1 MSTRPRLVAFTLA
14 AVFACA
20 GGPAALAQTAPA
32 PSPSPSPP
40 TRQAV
45 AVGSGGAIATVD
57 RDATRAGLAVLRRGG
72 NAIDAAIA
80 ANAALGVTE
89 PYVAGLG
96 GGGFMVIYL
105 AHSHRV
111 ITIDGRET
119 APGRFAPNAF
129 IDPAT
134 GKPIPFYPQRVT
146 SGMAVGVPGTLAT
159 WELAR
164 QRYGTMSLRALLQPA
179 AALADRGFVVDQT
192 FHDQTLQNLPRLGA
206 FAASRALFLG
216 PDGQPPAVGSVL
228 RNPDLARTYR
238 LLERRGQTAFYH
250 GPIGNAVV
258 LAADYPH
265 PVFPNPLGFAVTGG
279 VMRRADLAAYA
290 ARARTPTHVVYRGL
304 DVYGMGPPSSGG
316 TTVGEAL
323 KILSGFD
330 LGTPDRA
337 LALHR
342 YIEALRLAFADRNRY
357 VGDPSFVKVPVA
369 GLLSDAFAAA
379 RRCSIGGSAALS
391 PVTFGDPL
399 APVAA
404 PCPAPSARTAQLSE
418 GSSTNH
424 LVVTD
429 RQGNVVSY
437 TSTIEQ
443 VAGSAIAVPGY
454 GFLLN
459 NELTDFNA
467 QPATPGVPDPNLPA
481 PGKRPRS
488 SMAPTIVMR
497 HGRPLLALGSPGGA
511 TIITTVLQILLNR
524 FDFGMPIAD
533 AVAAPRATQQNQ
545 PTTTAEPAFI
555 AAYGS
560 PLTDRFG
567 QRLVST
573 PEIGA
578 ATAIE
583 FRPRGRLEAVA
594 EPVRRGGGDAEVV
607 RPAPGR
613 RASGGSGT

>member
-1 MSTRPRLVAFTLA
+1 MSTRPGLVAFTLA
-14 AVFACA
+14 AAFACA
-20 GGPAALAQTAPA
+20 GAPSALAQTVPPPAPA
-32 PSPSPSPP
+32 TP

-45 AVGSGGAIATVD
+45 AVGSGGAVATVD

-105 AHSHRV
+105 AHTHKV

-119 APGRFAPNAF
+119 APARFAPNAF

-159 WELAR
+159 WELASR
-164 QRYGTMSLRALLQPA
+164 RYGTMSLRALLQPA

-238 LLERRGQTAFYH
+238 LLERRGQAAFYH

-265 PVFPNPLGFAVTGG
+265 PVFPNPLGFPVTGG

-290 ARARTPTHVVYRGL
+290 ARPRTPTHVIYRGL

-342 YIEALRLAFADRNRY
+342 YIEALAPGLRRPQPLRRRPVVRQRAGRRPALRRLRR
-357 VGDPSFVKVPVA
+357 
-369 GLLSDAFAAA
+369 A

-391 PVTFGDPL
+391 PVAFGDPL
-399 APVAA
+399 APA
-404 PCPAPSARTAQLSE
+404 PRPMPGPVSPDRPALRGTVDQP
-418 GSSTNH
+418 
-424 LVVTD
+424 
-429 RQGNVVSY
+429 
-437 TSTIEQ
+437 
-443 VAGSAIAVPGY
+443 PG
-454 GFLLN
+454 G
-459 NELTDFNA
+459 
-467 QPATPGVPDPNLPA
+467 
-481 PGKRPRS
+481 RRS
-488 SMAPTIVMR
+488 S
-497 HGRPLLALGSPGGA
+497 
-511 TIITTVLQILLNR
+511 
-524 FDFGMPIAD
+524 
-533 AVAAPRATQQNQ
+533 
-545 PTTTAEPAFI
+545 
-555 AAYGS
+555 
-560 PLTDRFG
+560 G
-567 QRLVST
+567 QRRQLHVDDR
-573 PEIGA
+573 A
-578 ATAIE
+578 
-583 FRPRGRLEAVA
+583 
-594 EPVRRGGGDAEVV
+594 
-607 RPAPGR
+607 GR
-613 RASGGSGT
+613 R

>member
-1 MSTRPRLVAFTLA
+1 MSRRHLLLRLALSSGLVLVGAQ
-14 AVFACA
+14 
-20 GGPAALAQTAPA
+20 PALAQSRPAAP
-32 PSPSPSPP
+32 
-40 TRQAV
+40 TTQAV
-45 AVGSGGAIATVD
+45 ALGGGGAAASVD
-57 RDATRAGLAVLRRGG
+57 RSATRTAIDTLRRGG

-119 APGRFAPNAF
+119 APAGFSTNAF
-129 IDPAT
+129 IDPIT

-159 WELAR
+159 WDLALR
-164 QRYGTMSLRALLQPA
+164 RYGTMPLRTLLRPA
-179 AALADRGFVVDQT
+179 AALAQRGFVVDQT
-192 FHDQTLQNLPRLGA
+192 FHDQTLQNLPRLAA
-206 FAASRALFLG
+206 FPASRALFLTA
-216 PDGQPPAVGSVL
+216 DGQPPAVGSVL

-238 LLERRGQTAFYH
+238 LIERRGPRAFYH

-258 LAADYPH
+258 LAADYPR
-265 PVFPNPLGFAVTGG
+265 PLFQNALGFPVRAG
-279 VMRRADLAAYA
+279 VMRRADLAAYS
-290 ARARTPTHVVYRGL
+290 ARTRPPTRIAYRGVE
-304 DVYGMGPPSSGG
+304 VYGMGPPSSGG
-316 TTVGEAL
+316 TTTGEAL
-323 KILSGFD
+323 KILSGFA
-330 LGTPDRA
+330 LGTSDRA

-342 YIEALRLAFADRNRY
+342 YLEASRLAFADRNRY
-357 VGDPSFVKVPVA
+357 VGDPAFVNVPVA
-369 GLLSDAFAAA
+369 GLLADGYAAQ
-379 RRCSIGGSAALS
+379 RRCAIGATAALS
-391 PVTFGDPL
+391 PVAFGDPF
-399 APVAA
+399 APIAG
-404 PCPAPSARTAQLSE
+404 PCPPAGAPIAQVAE

-424 LVVTD
+424 LVVAD

-443 VAGSAIAVPGY
+443 IAGSAISVPGY

-459 NELTDFNA
+459 NELTDFDP

-488 SMAPTIVMR
+488 SMAPTIVLR
-497 HGRPLLALGSPGGA
+497 HGRPLLALGSPGGS

-524 FDFGMPIAD
+524 FDFGMPIAQ
-533 AVAAPRATQQNQ
+533 AVAAPRASQQNQ
-545 PTTTAEPAFI
+545 PTTSAEPAFI

-560 PLTDRFG
+560 SLTGRFG
-567 QRLVST
+567 QQLVST

-583 FRPRGRLEAVA
+583 FRPHGRLEAVA

-607 RPAPGR
+607 APALH
-613 RASGGSGT
+613 AGG

>member
-1 MSTRPRLVAFTLA
+1 MISPRSLLVGLILA
-14 AVFACA
+14 SGLPLA
-20 GGPAALAQTAPA
+20 GTPSALADGAPH
-32 PSPSPSPP
+32 PS

-45 AVGSGGAIATVD
+45 ALGTGGAVATVD
-57 RDATRAGLAVLRRGG
+57 RDATRTALAVLRRGG

-80 ANAALGVTE
+80 ANATLGVTE
-89 PYVAGLG
+89 PYVAGIG

-111 ITIDGRET
+111 VTIDGRET
-119 APGRFAPNAF
+119 APGRFTANAF

-134 GKPIPFYPQRVT
+134 GRPIPFYPQRVT
-146 SGMAVGVPGTLAT
+146 SGMAIGVPGTLAT
-159 WELAR
+159 WDLAR
-164 QRYGTMSLRALLQPA
+164 RRYGTMSLRALLQPA

-192 FHDQTLQNLPRLGA
+192 FREQTLQNLPRLSA

-216 PDGQPPAVGSVL
+216 PDGQPPAIGSVL

-238 LLERRGQTAFYH
+238 LLERRGQRAFYH
-250 GPIGNAVV
+250 GPIGKAVV

-265 PVFPNPLGFAVTGG
+265 PVFGNALGFPIRAG

-290 ARARTPTHVVYRGL
+290 ARPRTPTHVAYRGL
-304 DVYGMGPPSSGG
+304 DVFGMGPPSSGG
-316 TTVGEAL
+316 TTTGEAL
-323 KILSGFD
+323 RILSGFG
-330 LGTPDRA
+330 LGTADRA

-342 YIEALRLAFADRNRY
+342 YLEASRLAFADRNRY
-357 VGDPSFVKVPVA
+357 VGDPAYVDVPVSR
-369 GLLSDAFAAA
+369 LLTDAYTAR
-379 RRCSIGGSAALS
+379 RRCSIGDRAALS
-391 PVTFGDPL
+391 PVAFGDPFAPL
-399 APVAA
+399 AG
-404 PCPAPSARTAQLSE
+404 PCPAPPAPSAQIAE
-418 GSSTNH
+418 GPSTNH
-424 LVVTD
+424 LVVAD

-443 VAGSAIAVPGY
+443 IGGSAIAVPGY

-488 SMAPTIVMR
+488 SMAPTIVLR
-497 HGRPLLALGSPGGA
+497 HGRPLLAVGSPGGG
-511 TIITTVLQILLNR
+511 TIITTVLQILLDR
-524 FDFGMPIAD
+524 FDFGMPIAT
-533 AVAAPRATQQNQ
+533 AIAAPRASQQNQ
-545 PTTTAEPAFI
+545 PVTNAEAAFI
-555 AAYGS
+555 AGYGS

-567 QRLVST
+567 QRLVPI

-607 RPAPGR
+607 TPARAPGH
-613 RASGGSGT
+613 

>member
-1 MSTRPRLVAFTLA
+1 MFLHMSPSVRRVGLVLA
-14 AVFACA
+14 SALALGA
-20 GGPAALAQTAPA
+20 APAALARGAPA
-32 PSPSPSPP
+32 PASAPP
-40 TRQAV
+40 TPTGQAV
-45 AVGSGGAIATVD
+45 AVGSGGAVASVD

-80 ANAALGVTE
+80 ANATLGVTE
-89 PYVAGLG
+89 PYVAGIG

-111 ITIDGRET
+111 VTIDGRET
-119 APGRFAPNAF
+119 APGRFPADAF
-129 IDPAT
+129 VDPST

-164 QRYGTMSLRALLQPA
+164 RSYGTMSLHALLQPA

-228 RNPDLARTYR
+228 RNPELANTYR
-238 LLERRGQTAFYH
+238 LLERRGQRAFYH

-265 PVFPNPLGFAVTGG
+265 PVFPNSLGFPVTSG
-279 VMRRADLAAYA
+279 VMRRADLAAYTA
-290 ARARTPTHVVYRGL
+290 KSRTPTHVTYRGL
-304 DVYGMGPPSSGG
+304 DVFGMGPPSSGG

-330 LGTPDRA
+330 LSTPDRA
-337 LALHR
+337 LALDR
-342 YIEALRLAFADRNRY
+342 YLEASRLAFADRNRY
-357 VGDPSFVKVPVA
+357 VGDPAYVNVPVSA
-369 GLLSDAFAAA
+369 LLSDAYGAQ
-379 RRCSIGGSAALS
+379 RRCSIGGVAALS
-391 PVTFGDPL
+391 PVAFGNPL
-399 APVAA
+399 APVPG
-404 PCPAPSARTAQLSE
+404 PCPAPAAQTAQVSE
-418 GSSTNH
+418 GPSTNH
-424 LVVTD
+424 LVVAD
-429 RQGNVVSY
+429 RHGNVVSY

-443 VAGSAIAVPGY
+443 IAGSGIAVPGY

-459 NELTDFNA
+459 NELTDFDA

-488 SMAPTIVMR
+488 SMAPTIVLR
-497 HGRPLLALGSPGGA
+497 HGRPLLAVGSPGGS

-524 FDFGMPIAD
+524 FDFGMPIAQ

-545 PTTTAEPAFI
+545 PTTSAEPAFI
-555 AAYGS
+555 AAFGS

-567 QRLVST
+567 QHLVST

-578 ATAIE
+578 AAAIE

-607 RPAPGR
+607 RSAPSR
-613 RASGGSGT
+613 

>member
-1 MSTRPRLVAFTLA
+1 MFLGMSRSPRLVGLTLA
-14 AVFACA
+14 AALVLGAA
-20 GGPAALAQTAPA
+20 PPALAQAVPTPA
-32 PSPSPSPP
+32 PPA
-40 TRQAV
+40 THAV
-45 AVGSGGAIATVD
+45 ALGSGGAVATVD
-57 RDATRAGLAVLRRGG
+57 RDASRTALAVLRQGG

-80 ANAALGVTE
+80 ANATLGVTE
-89 PYVAGLG
+89 PYVAGIG

-119 APGRFAPNAF
+119 APSRFTTDAF

-134 GKPIPFYPQRVT
+134 GRPIPFYPQRVT

-159 WELAR
+159 WDLAR
-164 QRYGTMSLRALLQPA
+164 RRYGTMSLHALLQPA

-192 FHDQTLQNLPRLGA
+192 FHDQTLQNLPRFSA

-216 PDGQPPAVGSVL
+216 PDGQPPTVGSVL

-238 LLERRGQTAFYH
+238 LLERRGQRAFYH
-250 GPIGNAVV
+250 GPIGTAVV

-265 PVFPNPLGFAVTGG
+265 PVLPNSLGFTVPGG

-290 ARARTPTHVVYRGL
+290 ARPRTPTHVAYRGL
-304 DVYGMGPPSSGG
+304 DVYGMAPPSSGG

-342 YIEALRLAFADRNRY
+342 YIEALRLAYADRNRY
-357 VGDPSFVKVPVA
+357 VGDPSFVNVPVS
-369 GLLSDAFAAA
+369 GLLSDAFAAR
-379 RRCSIGGSAALS
+379 RRCSIGGSAAIS
-391 PVTFGDPL
+391 PVAFGDPL
-399 APVAA
+399 APLAG
-404 PCPAPSARTAQLSE
+404 PCPAPAAQTAQVSE
-418 GSSTNH
+418 GPSTNH
-424 LVVTD
+424 LVVAD

-443 VAGSAIAVPGY
+443 IGGSAIAVPGY

-459 NELTDFNA
+459 NELTDFNP

-488 SMAPTIVMR
+488 SMAPTIVLR
-497 HGRPLLALGSPGGA
+497 HGRPLLALGSPGGS

-524 FDFGMPIAD
+524 FDFGMPIAQ

-545 PTTTAEPAFI
+545 PTTTAEPGFI

-560 PLTDRFG
+560 ALTDRFG
-567 QRLVST
+567 QHLVPI

-578 ATAIE
+578 AAAVE

-607 RPAPGR
+607 RPAAGR
-613 RASGGSGT
+613 